1 MLCTQKATCNIRR
14 LLQQIM
20 MEERM
25 LSEHRHSW
33 QHTLRMRLQY
43 LNGQHTH
50 AVAQLQRW
58 RHPFV
63 GYLVGLLLVGF
74 GLSVG
79 LVETQLQ
86 FPFSFPGVLLLF
98 AGVIVAFLW
107 GALPAL
113 FTVLLSLLV
122 LDYFYVPPFGV
133 LGGYGWSGILQLFTF
148 AGAGIIIAILAHQRE
163 IARVRALVAEREAAL
178 RANELAATFEAMS
191 DSVVV
196 YNAQGQIL
204 SSNAATGR
212 LFGLHSFSTQD
223 EEQVKQELLL
233 QAVYHDEYG
242 QILPE
247 KQRPLSRI
255 LKGSMFTG
263 DNAADVL
270 VRTSDG
276 RDVVLNMSGAPI
288 KSETGTI
295 ERAVLIYRDV
305 TARRRL
311 EQRTSEALRALLAM
325 AEILVQ
331 FPEHLRFDED
341 STVPHTLSETEQVGQ
356 RVVELTRSV
365 VESMHV
371 VMLSIALEEDIVRP
385 VAAVGFT
392 PQQEQQW
399 RERLMTSS
407 HLESY
412 IGSEDLLAHLKND
425 EVIILDGM
433 TLPLHTHALPY
444 YVGTVLVAPIC
455 VGNRLV
461 GLLCV
466 DDGSR
471 EHTYRPH
478 EITLLQ
484 TIARLAALILA
495 RAQLQRE
502 HAEAQANERALRET
516 NRRMEEFLGIICHE
530 LKTPLTVMR
539 GSLQL
544 AERKVK
550 RLVATEALLPDEMR
564 HFAPVQ
570 ALMERAR
577 NQIVVQD
584 RLVND
589 LLDASRVQAQT
600 LRLLLAPCDLVSI
613 VQEAVEDQRQMAP
626 ARTLHIKLPA
636 QKEVAVCADAD
647 RLVQVVTNFLTNALK
662 YSPSDQPVDVCLS
675 VEGAMAKVSVR
686 DLGPGLSLKE
696 QERVWER
703 FYRVPGIEVQSGS
716 GVANVGLGVGLYVC
730 RTLIEK
736 HGGQV
741 GVESQPGEG
750 STFWFTLPLSEQD
763 RTDEKQ

>member
-1 MLCTQKATCNIRR
+1 
-14 LLQQIM
+14 
-20 MEERM
+20 M

-33 QHTLRMRLQY
+33 QHILHTRLQY

-50 AVAQLQRW
+50 AVAQPQRW
-58 RHPFV
+58 RHPLV
-63 GYLVGLLLVGF
+63 GYLVGLLLVGL

-79 LVETQLQ
+79 LVETQLL

-98 AGVIVAFLW
+98 ASVIVALLW
-107 GALPAL
+107 GTLPAL

-163 IARVRALVAEREAAL
+163 VARVRALVAEREAAL

-196 YNAQGQIL
+196 YNSQGQIL
-204 SSNAATGR
+204 SFNAATRR
-212 LFGLHSFSTQD
+212 LFGLHSFPAKD

-233 QAVYHDEYG
+233 QAVYHDEHG
-242 QILPE
+242 QTLPE
-247 KQRPLSRI
+247 KQRPLFRI

-270 VRTSDG
+270 VRTPDG

-331 FPEHLRFDED
+331 FPEHLQSGED
-341 STVPHTLSETEQVGQ
+341 STVPPTLSETEQVGQ

-371 VMLSIALEEDIVRP
+371 VMLSIVLEEDIVRP

-392 PQQEQQW
+392 QQQEQQW
-399 RERLMTSS
+399 RERLTTSS

-412 IGSEDLLAHLKND
+412 IGSEELLAHLKND

-444 YVGTVLVAPIC
+444 YVGTVLVAPIR

-461 GLLCV
+461 GLLCI

-471 EHTYRPH
+471 EHTYRSH

-484 TIARLAALILA
+484 TIARLTALILA

-564 HFAPVQ
+564 RFAPVQ

-626 ARTLHIKLPA
+626 DRTLHIQLPA
-636 QKEVAVCADAD
+636 QKEVVVCADAD
-647 RLVQVVTNFLTNALK
+647 RLVQVVTNLLTNALK
-662 YSPSDQPVDVCLS
+662 YSPSDRPVDVCLS
-675 VEGAMAKVSVR
+675 VEGTMVKVSVQ

-716 GVANVGLGVGLYVC
+716 GTSNVGLGVGLYVC

-741 GVESQPGEG
+741 GIQSQPKEG
-750 STFWFTLPLSEQD
+750 ATFWFTLPLAEQD
-763 RTDEKQ
+763 STDEKP